1 MALGARSQRAV
12 LPRRRGL
19 LVSEIEQI
27 KQQLIREQRL
37 RFEAERDQ
45 AFTFVLLFALGFFA
59 GVGVTWWSTL

>member
-12 LPRRRGL
+12 FPRGRGL
-19 LVSEIEQI
+19 LVNEIEQI

>member
-1 MALGARSQRAV
+1 MAVGARSQCAV
-12 LPRRRGL
+12 LSRGRGL
-19 LVSEIEQI
+19 LVSELEQI

-45 AFTFVLLFALGFFA
+45 AFTFVLLFAFGFFA

>member
-12 LPRRRGL
+12 FSRGRRL

>member
-12 LPRRRGL
+12 LPRQRGL
-19 LVSEIEQI
+19 LVNEIEQI

-45 AFTFVLLFALGFFA
+45 AFTFVLLFALGFFS
-59 GVGVTWWSTL
+59 GVGVTWWNTL

>member
-12 LPRRRGL
+12 FPRGRGL